1 MSSESQI
8 NQQEST
14 HQEPTQQEPTQQEPT
29 QQESNQQ
36 ESNRQENNYNSLG
49 MWFSVGADTPLPLRA
64 LLYSIN
70 SEKTGNDKLSDE
82 ELEHILTFVE
92 MMSEKAPHTNVEITP
107 LVYFIKHL
115 NRTKDITESVEVTQD
130 EVEDEENEDT
140 LEELSE
146 DEEEEVNQEEDKEEE
161 EISDEEEAVEE
172 EDEEEEEEES
182 DTDSQFVYNKDMPT
196 VLISNNRID
205 IPFPI
210 TCTFTVL
217 MMLYSIQLGLL
228 FCRLIGCNY
237 LEHSHDEL

>member
-36 ESNRQENNYNSLG
+36 ESNQQENNYNSLG
-49 MWFSVGADTPLPLRA
+49 MWFSVGADTPLPLRT
-64 LLYSIN
+64 LLYTIN
-70 SEKTGNDKLSDE
+70 SEKTGNDKLNDE
-82 ELEHILTFVE
+82 ELEQILTFVE
-92 MMSEKAPHTNVEITP
+92 MMSEKAPHMNVEITP
-107 LVYFIKHL
+107 LVYFIKYL
-115 NRTKDITESVEVTQD
+115 NRTKDVSEPKSD
-130 EVEDEENEDT
+130 EVKEEENEEV

-161 EISDEEEAVEE
+161 EISDEEEAVEEEE

-217 MMLYSIQLGLL
+217 MTLYSIQLGLL